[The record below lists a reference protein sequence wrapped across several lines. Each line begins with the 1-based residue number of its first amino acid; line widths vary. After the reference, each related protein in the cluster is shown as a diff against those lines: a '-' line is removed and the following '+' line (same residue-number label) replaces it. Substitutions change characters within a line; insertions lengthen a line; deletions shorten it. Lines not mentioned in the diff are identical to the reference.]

1 MCIFARKIMMTNIAV
16 ILAGGVG
23 TRVGG
28 NIPKQFM
35 PLQDGRTVLECCVDA
50 FEQCPLIGRIIIV
63 SHADYVSMVQ
73 ESMLR
78 QGWQKVSDIVLGG
91 KERWESSWNAI
102 QHLVSDEYRM
112 SIGCNVLFH
121 DCARPF
127 VSQQILANVCQALE
141 RYEAV
146 SVAVPATDTM
156 YQVEQGQSASSCV
169 QLLDIP
175 ARATMWRAQTPQAFR
190 LDLVRQAYEK
200 ALAQPEVIATDD
212 CGIVHTFMPAT
223 PIYIVQGEEKN
234 KKITFSE
241 DLL

>member
-1 MCIFARKIMMTNIAV
+1 MTNIAV

-28 NIPKQFM
+28 NIPKQFRRL
-35 PLQDGRTVLECCVDA
+35 PDGRTVLETCVDA
-50 FEQCPLIGRIIIV
+50 FEQCPWIERIMIV

-78 QGWQKVSDIVLGG
+78 QGWQKVTDIVLGG

-102 QHLVSDEYRM
+102 QHLVYDEYRM

-127 VSQQILANVCQALE
+127 VSRQILANVCQALE
-141 RYEAV
+141 QHEAV

-156 YQVEQGQSASSCV
+156 YRVKQGARNLEQGQSISNSV
-169 QLLDIP
+169 RLLDIP
-175 ARATMWRAQTPQAFR
+175 DRATMWRAQTPQAFR

-212 CGIVHTFMPAT
+212 CGIVHAYMSQV
-223 PIYIVQGEEKN
+223 PIHIVQGEETNRKL
-234 KKITFSE
+234 TFKE
-241 DLL
+241 DFAI

>member
-1 MCIFARKIMMTNIAV
+1 MKNIAV

-23 TRVGG
+23 QRAGAG
-28 NIPKQFM
+28 KPKQFRQL
-35 PLQDGRTVLECCVDA
+35 PDGRTVLETCVDT
-50 FEQCPLIGRIIIV
+50 FEQCPWIERIMIV

-78 QGWQKVSDIVLGG
+78 QGWQKVTDIVLGG

-127 VSQQILANVCQALE
+127 VSRQILANVCQALE
-141 RYEAV
+141 QHEAV
-146 SVAVPATDTM
+146 SVAVPATDTI
-156 YQVEQGQSASSCV
+156 YHVEQGQSISNRV
-169 QLLDIP
+169 RIVDIP
-175 ARATMWRAQTPQAFR
+175 ERATMWRAQTPQAFR
-190 LDLVRQAYEK
+190 LNLVRQAYEK

-212 CGIVHTFMPAT
+212 CGIVHAYLPEV
-223 PIYIVQGEEKN
+223 PIYIVQGEEANRKL
-234 KKITFSE
+234 TFKE
-241 DLL
+241 DFAI

>member
-1 MCIFARKIMMTNIAV
+1 MKNIAV

-23 TRVGG
+23 QRAGAG
-28 NIPKQFM
+28 EPKQFRQL
-35 PLQDGRTVLECCVDA
+35 PDGRTVLETCVDT
-50 FEQCPLIGRIIIV
+50 FEQCPWIERIMIV

-78 QGWQKVSDIVLGG
+78 QGWQKVTDIVLGG

-127 VSQQILANVCQALE
+127 VSRQILANVCQALE
-141 RYEAV
+141 QHEAV
-146 SVAVPATDTM
+146 SVAVPATDTI
-156 YQVEQGQSASSCV
+156 YHVEQVARSKEQGQSISNRV
-169 QLLDIP
+169 RIVDIP
-175 ARATMWRAQTPQAFR
+175 ERATMWRAQTPQAFR
-190 LDLVRQAYEK
+190 LNLVRQAYEK

-212 CGIVHTFMPAT
+212 CGIVHAYLPEV
-223 PIYIVQGEEKN
+223 PIYIVQGEEANRKL
-234 KKITFSE
+234 TFKE
-241 DLL
+241 DFAI